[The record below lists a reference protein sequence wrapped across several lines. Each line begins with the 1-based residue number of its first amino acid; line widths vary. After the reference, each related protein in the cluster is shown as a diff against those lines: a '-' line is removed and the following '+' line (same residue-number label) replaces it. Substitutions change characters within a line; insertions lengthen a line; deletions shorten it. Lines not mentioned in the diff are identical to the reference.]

1 MKVATLCLLLLLT
14 ACGKVGE
21 PLPPF
26 IRIPEA
32 VNDLAVRQDGNDLV
46 LSWTNPPRYIDGS
59 SATDLAQVQIRTNDV
74 ITMTVAVTQAGQPQS
89 VVIPIGTSVEV
100 PRSFSVQVETS
111 AGKTSQLSNTV
122 SVSPVAVPGSVVNL
136 QAVVDQ
142 RRIILRWDKPV
153 ESPELLDGFRV
164 TRVEPPETQVVTE
177 SRYEDMRYRP
187 SETYTYEVTA
197 MRGSVPGAGPRSVSI
212 VIEDKTPPQV
222 PAGLDIVISDT
233 GAFIT
238 WSANT
243 ETDFAG
249 YRLFRNGTAVSERP
263 IRTNSFFDPEFRPGF
278 EYAVKALDDF
288 GNESLLSSAIRGL

>member
-32 VNDLAVRQDGNDLV
+32 VNDLAVRQDGNELV
-46 LSWTNPPRYIDGS
+46 LSWTNPARYIDGS
-59 SATDLAQVQIRTNDV
+59 TATDLARVQIRSDDV
-74 ITMTVAVTQAGQPQS
+74 IAMTVAVTQSGQPQS
-89 VVIPIGTSVEV
+89 VVVPIGNSIEV

-122 SVSPVAVPGSVVNL
+122 SVSPVTVPGSIVNL

-142 RRIILRWDKPV
+142 RRIILTWEKPV
-153 ESPELLDGFRV
+153 EYPELLDGFRV
-164 TRVEPPETQVVTE
+164 TRIEPPEIQVVTE
-177 SRYEDMRYRP
+177 TRYEDMRYRP
-187 SETYTYEVTA
+187 RETYRYEVTA
-197 MRGSVPGAGPRSVSI
+197 MRGKVPGAGPRSVSI
-212 VIEDKTPPQV
+212 VIEDKTAPQV

-238 WSANT
+238 WSANA

-249 YRLFRNGTAVSERP
+249 YRVFRNGTALSDRL
-263 IRTNSFFDPEFRPGF
+263 IRTNSFFDSEFRPGF
-278 EYAVKALDDF
+278 EYAVTALDEF
-288 GNESLLSSAIRGL
+288 GNESLLSATIRGL